1 MVPRKCH
8 KTSKSYNDTLICKTC
23 FTITLIE
30 YSFTV
35 FPFKEEI
42 APPVDSEPR
51 TKNMA
56 LPANQATGKDYV
68 VS

>member
-1 MVPRKCH
+1 MKNMFYDH
-8 KTSKSYNDTLICKTC
+8 EDWI
-23 FTITLIE
+23 FIH
-30 YSFTV
+30 F

-68 VS
+68 VSWWHFVSWAVLCP